1 MSHYIIMKAFVWSVP
16 GAARFQVENQSRC
29 NFGITICS
37 ANWRFRNAHVP
48 YFRSPP
54 LQDLLWPRA
63 RAKYFHSNCIVF
75 FYKVTFDTYASK
87 SHSSPAVNTSWHAT
101 VFFVIWNRN
110 YAEKLKFYCFT
121 SGCISVLFQF
131 SNRNSNLLSDKL
143 FTSSFYAIL
152 IQKNTNYVN

>member
-1 MSHYIIMKAFVWSVP
+1 MKTSFIWPAP

-101 VFFVIWNRN
+101 LSFFNFKS
-110 YAEKLKFYCFT
+110 KLCWKVKILWLYEGKHKFFIPAFIEFERIQT
-121 SGCISVLFQF
+121 PTLENFLLVRFMHNMDWATRKQF
-131 SNRNSNLLSDKL
+131 
-143 FTSSFYAIL
+143 F
-152 IQKNTNYVN
+152 